1 MVIIKAER
9 IININQ
15 VRGILNRIR
24 NHIEQYEAVLGE
36 LSDDEAYDIDIQLAE
51 IDDFLFGAEIVDE
64 VSIANATQRKF
75 IYYDYLADNYSFERM
90 LLKLKITEENE

>member
-24 NHIEQYEAVLGE
+24 NHIKQYEAVLGE

>member
-1 MVIIKAER
+1 MVIIKSDN

-15 VRGILNRIR
+15 VRGILYRTR
-24 NHIEQYEAVLGE
+24 NYIKEYEAVLGE

-64 VSIANATQRKF
+64 VSIAKATRRKY
-75 IYYDYLADNYSFERM
+75 IYYDYLADNYSFEQM
-90 LLKLKITEENE
+90 LLKLKISEETE

>member
-64 VSIANATQRKF
+64 VSTANATQRKF